1 MSLIDLTGKRF
12 GRLTVLGRN
21 NNYQKEH
28 NAHHPYWDCICDCGN
43 KCVIS
48 GPSLRTGN
56 TKSCGCYQ
64 KEMTSKASKKKNIYD
79 FGHSDYVIGYAT
91 NGGMFKVDREDYSV
105 IRDYCWCINPNGYLV
120 AWDSQTKKLIYLHR
134 LLTKPAPGLV
144 VDHINGDRTDNRR
157 INLRMCSQ
165 QNNSR
170 NRNLSSNS
178 STGVCGIRYYPEM
191 DLWGA
196 YIFVDGK
203 QIYLGSYQNKE
214 DAVNARMEAEDNYF
228 GEYSYANSRKL
239 VQT

>member
-1 MSLIDLTGKRF
+1 
-12 GRLTVLGRN
+12 
-21 NNYQKEH
+21 
-28 NAHHPYWDCICDCGN
+28 
-43 KCVIS
+43 
-48 GPSLRTGN
+48 
-56 TKSCGCYQ
+56 
-64 KEMTSKASKKKNIYD
+64 
-79 FGHSDYVIGYAT
+79 
-91 NGGMFKVDREDYSV
+91 
-105 IRDYCWCINPNGYLV
+105 
-120 AWDSQTKKLIYLHR
+120 
-134 LLTKPAPGLV
+134 
-144 VDHINGDRTDNRR
+144 
-157 INLRMCSQ
+157 MCSQ